1 MRAVGATLERR
12 KSIMCAR
19 TLISSASSARPATT
33 RPRNSWMSSFERQVS
48 SYIQEIQ
55 EKEGKRRGE
64 RVESLA

>member
-33 RPRNSWMSSFERQVS
+33 RPRNSWMSSFERHVS
-48 SYIQEIQ
+48 SYIQEIR
-55 EKEGKRRGE
+55 ERGGKEGGRELRI
-64 RVESLA
+64 